1 LFSSNAFLARMLANE
16 KAETLGPVNSSVF
29 FGVTAVVSGL
39 VSGSLTG
46 TAGTVGLGV
55 CCVASATDFT
65 ALLWSAME

>member
-1 LFSSNAFLARMLANE
+1 MLANE

-29 FGVTAVVSGL
+29 FGVTAFVSGL

-46 TAGTVGLGV
+46 TAGVLGLGV